1 MRNTKAFETAVAD
14 TLAELA
20 KRGVTARPGTVA
32 ASSKKHHRRIQPAS
46 HSSALHLT
54 VLGRRP
60 LADSLADQRQR

>member
-32 ASSKKHHRRIQPAS
+32 ASSKKNITAV
-46 HSSALHLT
+46 SSQLRT
-54 VLGRRP
+54 QVR
-60 LADSLADQRQR
+60 ST